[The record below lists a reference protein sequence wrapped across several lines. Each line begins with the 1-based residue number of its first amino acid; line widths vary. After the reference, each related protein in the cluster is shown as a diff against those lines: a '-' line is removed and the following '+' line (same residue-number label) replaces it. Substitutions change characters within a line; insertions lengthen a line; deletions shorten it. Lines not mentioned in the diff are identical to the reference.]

1 MSLNWPIFKNISTS
15 ICQVFSVRHYLGSS
29 LGTLVSLSSSSPVS
43 PWAHERLTHQF
54 SLDLVKRFFCHFFDQ
69 HLFISLSLSG
79 LCNELNIFISIFFPT
94 FQFRFISTT
103 ICYISIFLAFL
114 YLIMS
119 QRLSILSLSIH
130 FNISHV
136 SSFPLLYLF
145 FIDVAKFKLQ
155 LDKKAQTKKPKTK
168 KKNVPIFV
176 GKFWKKI
183 FIQNLNLFVADFSK
197 GEKVYE
203 ILMRSLWLTNWWMN
217 EFAGFGN
224 QLIRSYRYPVK
235 LALIHLSGILWQ
247 FFRRYLIVHMKV
259 FRAQICS
266 NMTLEKVSRMTH
278 SNIGRF
284 LCLFAGRDVQAG
296 VYPIVYFIWRIF
308 LSSFIQKQTLLLWVF
323 QQYSLFRWGKM

>member
-1 MSLNWPIFKNISTS
+1 M
-15 ICQVFSVRHYLGSS
+15 FSVRHYLGSS

-43 PWAHERLTHQF
+43 PWAHERLSHQF

-155 LDKKAQTKKPKTK
+155 LDKKAKTKKPKTK

-176 GKFWKKI
+176 GKFLPPSPFFCFEKRFLFKIWIFLLQIFRKEKK
-183 FIQNLNLFVADFSK
+183 FMKFWWGASD
-197 GEKVYE
+197 
-203 ILMRSLWLTNWWMN
+203 WLTNEWMN
-217 EFAGFGN
+217 LQALEISSSGHIGT
-224 QLIRSYRYPVK
+224 QLNWLWFIFQVYYDNFFV
-235 LALIHLSGILWQ
+235 GI
-247 FFRRYLIVHMKV
+247 
-259 FRAQICS
+259 
-266 NMTLEKVSRMTH
+266 
-278 SNIGRF
+278 
-284 LCLFAGRDVQAG
+284 
-296 VYPIVYFIWRIF
+296 
-308 LSSFIQKQTLLLWVF
+308 
-323 QQYSLFRWGKM
+323 